1 VRYRILLFVLL
12 LATPLLANCA
22 TPGPAQ
28 PPFVLTSIVP
38 IEGYDRTD
46 MQCYYGVVW

>member
-1 VRYRILLFVLL
+1 MWLRVLL
-12 LATPLLANCA
+12 LVTPLLTSCA
-22 TPGPAQ
+22 TTSSPQA
-28 PPFVLTSIVP
+28 PFVLTSIVP

>member
-1 VRYRILLFVLL
+1 MWLRVLL
-12 LATPLLANCA
+12 LATPLLTSCA
-22 TPGPAQ
+22 TGSSPQ

>member
-1 VRYRILLFVLL
+1 MRYGTWLRVLL
-12 LATPLLANCA
+12 LVTPLLTSCA
-22 TPGPAQ
+22 TASSPQ

>member
-1 VRYRILLFVLL
+1 VPYRTWLLVLV
-12 LATPLLANCA
+12 LAAPLLASCA
-22 TPGPAQ
+22 TSGTAQ